1 MLYRASRKN
10 IFENTKKKGEW
21 KKTPKVLNSDPLVLL
36 QMRGILIKGGAGS
49 FWPHS
54 QNLRGWITSCSLQ
67 SPIPATMMPFTK
79 LLKEPFLHSQNW
91 VVATPTLPNK
101 CALLCHLRPWKCLPL
116 PPTSLFSHW
125 GPSTE
130 RAGQLGAFGRPSVG
144 RRPRWKGHTLL
155 RSWQLC
161 PWWPWAP

>member
-1 MLYRASRKN
+1 MKENPQGTELRPFSSAANERHSYKGRGRFLLAS
-10 IFENTKKKGEW
+10 FSESQG
-21 KKTPKVLNSDPLVLL
+21 LNHQPFS
-36 QMRGILIKGGAGS
+36 S
-49 FWPHS
+49 
-54 QNLRGWITSCSLQ
+54 
-67 SPIPATMMPFTK
+67 IPNPWMPFTK

-116 PPTSLFSHW
+116 PPTSLFSRW

-130 RAGQLGAFGRPSVG
+130 RAGQLGAVGRPSVG